1 MQSQIPPANGHDGQG
16 APPPTDRT
24 AWKRMAARAAVAA
37 VPAGAVLGLGSGST
51 AELMLEELTARI
63 RQEGLRVVGVATSER
78 TRQLAAG
85 LGIPLAELDDVPQVD
100 MSIDGADEIA
110 LPALD
115 LVKGRG
121 GALLREKLVAAASGF
136 RVIIVDA
143 TKVVQTLATAHALP
157 VEVET
162 FGWQQTARRLV
173 ALGGQPQRRMI
184 GPPDASDASD
194 ARPFISDGGHYVLD
208 CAFAPLAEPGLL
220 AAEIKAITGVVD
232 HGLFIGMTDRAY
244 IAGPEGLVSYD
255 CPR

>member
-1 MQSQIPPANGHDGQG
+1 
-16 APPPTDRT
+16 
-24 AWKRMAARAAVAA
+24 MAARAAVTA
-37 VPAGAVLGLGSGST
+37 VPAGATLGLGSGST
-51 AELMLEELTARI
+51 AELMLEELAARI

-78 TRQLAAG
+78 TQRLAAA
-85 LGIPLAELDDVPQVD
+85 LGIPLAGLDDVSQLD

-136 RVIIVDA
+136 RVIIADA
-143 TKVVQTLATAHALP
+143 TKIVQTLASAHAIP

-162 FGWQQTARRLV
+162 FGWQYTARRLG
-173 ALGGQPQRRMI
+173 ALGGQPTRRMHATA
-184 GPPDASDASD
+184 GTPDTA
-194 ARPFISDGGHYVLD
+194 PFVTDSGHYVLD
-208 CAFAPLAEPGLL
+208 CAFAPIAEPGLL

-232 HGLFIGMTDRAY
+232 HGLFIGMTDRVY
-244 IAGPEGLVSYD
+244 VAGPAGLQSYD